1 MNAKTTPQ
9 MIRAA
14 KGGAPIACL
23 TCYTAPMARYM
34 DGALDLLLVGDS
46 LAMTL
51 YGMETTVDIGLDAMI
66 RHGAA
71 VAGHAKQSCVIV
83 DMPAGS
89 YEDGPEHALASARR
103 IMDETSADG
112 VKLEGGVAMAPQIAA
127 IVDAGIPVMAHI
139 GLLPQSVVSEG
150 GYKIK
155 GRSEDGI
162 AALEAD
168 LKAVEDAGAFSVVI
182 EGTIEDAAARLSA
195 LSTIPTIGIG
205 ASVDCDGQILVT
217 EDMIG
222 LNPGHVPKFVRSYA
236 SIGDTVRGAVTA
248 YADDVRARAFPGDEN
263 VYRGAASKDEKPYG

>member
-1 MNAKTTPQ
+1 
-9 MIRAA
+9 
-14 KGGAPIACL
+14 
-23 TCYTAPMARYM
+23 
-34 DGALDLLLVGDS
+34 S

-71 VAGHAKQSCVIV
+71 VAKHTALSCVIV

-89 YEDGPEHALASARR
+89 YEAGVDVALASARR
-103 IMDETSADG
+103 IMDETGADG
-112 VKLEGGVAMAPQIAA
+112 VKLEGGVAMAPQIKA
-127 IVDAGIPVMAHI
+127 ITDAGIPLMAHI
-139 GLLPQSVVSEG
+139 GLLPQSVISEG

-168 LKAVEDAGAFSVVI
+168 LRAAENAGAFSVVI

-195 LSTIPTIGIG
+195 IASIPTIGIG

-236 SIGDTVRGAVTA
+236 TTGDDIRDAVSA
-248 YADDVRARAFPGDEN
+248 YADDVRARAFPGAEN
-263 VYRGAASKDEKPYG
+263 VYRGAVKKEEAPYG